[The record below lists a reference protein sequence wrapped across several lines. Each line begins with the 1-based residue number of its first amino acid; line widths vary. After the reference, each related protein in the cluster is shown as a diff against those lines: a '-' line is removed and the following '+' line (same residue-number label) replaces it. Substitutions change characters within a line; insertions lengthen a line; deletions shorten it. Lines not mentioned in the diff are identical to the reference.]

1 MGSLL
6 YTAPR
11 HMAYLFLG
19 GGLFFCLFLF
29 FNVEGSDLQA
39 CRESCQ
45 SLICCCFAP
54 GKPPPC
60 QGGSV
65 CHGGRDGSG

>member
-1 MGSLL
+1 MGFLL
-6 YTAPR
+6 HTAPL
-11 HMAYLFLG
+11 HACSWVGVCFLLLL
-19 GGLFFCLFLF
+19 LFFYL
-29 FNVEGSDLQA
+29 EGSDLRA

-54 GKPPPC
+54 GKPPTC